1 MTHEE
6 VVAKVTE
13 ADARSKSNTHR
24 LDEHQRRL
32 DDQEKLIATVSAIAT
47 KQDVMET
54 DMKEIK
60 QDIRDVKERPV
71 RRGEALADKLVYA
84 FLAALLTFLLSKMG
98 IT

>member
-6 VVAKVTE
+6 VVARVTE

-60 QDIRDVKERPV
+60 QDIRDVKERPA